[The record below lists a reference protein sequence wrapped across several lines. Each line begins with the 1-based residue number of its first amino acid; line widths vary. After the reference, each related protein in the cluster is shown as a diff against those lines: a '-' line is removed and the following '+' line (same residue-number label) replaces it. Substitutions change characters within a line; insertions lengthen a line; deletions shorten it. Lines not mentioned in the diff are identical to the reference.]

1 MSRDFIVNTKSCGT
15 IIKRTRTPILS
26 DYAKNLEKLKL
37 PAAHSMQDMESSW
50 SQLEH
55 RFDAWVSFYT
65 VSLEDGPSPKSIFL
79 RANPLASNSAFNSSL
94 ILEAFKRSLLYLL
107 WSGSSRFDGFMIYF
121 AIFSF
126 TKIQGRHPV
135 VIKSIPCCCQSSW
148 LKMPSTNSFV
158 FQYILPLYIVTTY
171 RQNLTFPSLSAQFFS
186 FFSLFI
192 NNRRYPE
199 EPYSRVFSVITW
211 TTYKNTVNYDRRCST
226 RVKWCGSICF
236 VYIHATPHMADNN
249 RRQAV
254 SHVSETKR
262 STDST
267 FFREMNICGECDLME
282 TTYCFFQPINIL
294 HKMPSVQDFLIL
306 LVVVLLLMIL
316 YFLMEMNR
324 AVQHRIMEHN
334 NEQREIR
341 RPEFIRNMEGRRRR
355 DNENHC
361 VPHNRNRPT
370 ENDERQG

>member
-1 MSRDFIVNTKSCGT
+1 MWNNYQKNTYPYFKWLRKESRKAQVASCSFNAGHG
-15 IIKRTRTPILS
+15 IIMITARTQIWRLS
-26 DYAKNLEKLKL
+26 
-37 PAAHSMQDMESSW
+37 
-50 SQLEH
+50 
-55 RFDAWVSFYT
+55 FFFYIFFSRWT
-65 VSLEDGPSPKSIFL
+65 LSKVDIFEGQSTSIWL
-79 RANPLASNSAFNSSL
+79 LAFNSSF
-94 ILEAFKRSLLYLL
+94 ILEAFCAYLSSLL

-158 FQYILPLYIVTTY
+158 LQYILPLYIVTTY
-171 RQNLTFPSLSAQFFS
+171 RLKLTFPSLSAQFFS

-236 VYIHATPHMADNN
+236 VYIHATPHIADSN

-254 SHVSETKR
+254 SHVSETTP

-334 NEQREIR
+334 NEQREVR

>member
-79 RANPLASNSAFNSSL
+79 RANPLASTSAFNSSL
-94 ILEAFKRSLLYLL
+94 ILEAFKRSLLSLL

-135 VIKSIPCCCQSSW
+135 VIKSIPCYCQSSW

-158 FQYILPLYIVTTY
+158 LQYILPLYIVTTY
-171 RQNLTFPSLSAQFFS
+171 RLKLTFPSLSAQFFS

-236 VYIHATPHMADNN
+236 VYIHATPTWRIATVVKQLVTWVKP
-249 RRQAV
+249 RLLQ
-254 SHVSETKR
+254 
-262 STDST
+262 
-267 FFREMNICGECDLME
+267 
-282 TTYCFFQPINIL
+282 
-294 HKMPSVQDFLIL
+294 IL
-306 LVVVLLLMIL
+306 LFSERWQMWGVRLNGNYVLLLPAHKHSPQNAFSARLSYSIGCRSSVDDPL
-316 YFLMEMNR
+316 FLDG
-324 AVQHRIMEHN
+324 
-334 NEQREIR
+334 NEQS
-341 RPEFIRNMEGRRRR
+341 
-355 DNENHC
+355 C
-361 VPHNRNRPT
+361 AA
-370 ENDERQG
+370 

>member
-158 FQYILPLYIVTTY
+158 LQYILPLYIVTTY

-236 VYIHATPHMADNN
+236 VYIHATPHMADSN

-254 SHVSETKR
+254 SHVSETTP
-262 STDST
+262 STHST
-267 FFREMNICGECDLME
+267 FYQRDEHMCGVRLNGN
-282 TTYCFFQPINIL
+282 Y
-294 HKMPSVQDFLIL
+294 
-306 LVVVLLLMIL
+306 VLLLPAHKHSPQNAFSARLSYSIGCRSSVDDPL
-316 YFLMEMNR
+316 FLDG
-324 AVQHRIMEHN
+324 
-334 NEQREIR
+334 NEQS
-341 RPEFIRNMEGRRRR
+341 
-355 DNENHC
+355 C
-361 VPHNRNRPT
+361 AA
-370 ENDERQG
+370 